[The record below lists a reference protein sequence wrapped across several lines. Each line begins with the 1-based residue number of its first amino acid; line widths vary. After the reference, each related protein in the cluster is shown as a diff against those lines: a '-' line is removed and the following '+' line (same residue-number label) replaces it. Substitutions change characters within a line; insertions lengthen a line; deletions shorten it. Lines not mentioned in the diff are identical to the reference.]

1 MVKRAQVKYK
11 KAPQAP
17 RRFKSSY
24 MFFSTEKHKQIRK
37 ELAEKGEIE
46 KVGGTIVL
54 RWNSDSPLFLTDYF
68 VATQSV
74 NAKQLSFISPSQ
86 TDGDD

>member
-24 MFFSTEKHKQIRK
+24 MFFSTEKHKEIRK
-37 ELAEKGEIE
+37 ELTEKGEIE
-46 KVGGTIVL
+46 KVGFCRETSGVGMCGI
-54 RWNSDSPLFLTDYF
+54 FE
-68 VATQSV
+68 
-74 NAKQLSFISPSQ
+74 I
-86 TDGDD
+86 